1 MSSLTAGPKT
11 VLCVD
16 DTPYVL
22 QMLDMF
28 LTAVGYR
35 AIPAS
40 NGREA
45 LELATSFSLDA
56 VILDYEMPDLNGLE
70 VAQILKREHP
80 RLPILMYSARHPQS
94 EASAPG
100 VVDAY
105 VEKEHPQALVMALA
119 RVLNDPTPVLVR
131 RRFPRFATSSVF
143 TLRFP
148 DRDLGSNTK
157 FQGTLRDLAE
167 GGCGGQVDA
176 QMVPGELVS
185 LAFGVPE
192 CDIRL
197 ELRARVRYQNS
208 DSHGFEFVD
217 LTATQ
222 QKELRRCLHAIAA
235 A

>member
-1 MSSLTAGPKT
+1 
-11 VLCVD
+11 
-16 DTPYVL
+16 
-22 QMLDMF
+22 MLDMF

-35 AIPAS
+35 SIPAS

-45 LELATSFSLDA
+45 LELATNFTLDA

-70 VAQILKREHP
+70 IAQILKREHP
-80 RLPILMYSARHPQS
+80 RLPILMYSARHPQT

-100 VVDAY
+100 IVDAY

-148 DRDLGSNTK
+148 DRDSENGA
-157 FQGTLRDLAE
+157 FEGTLRDLAE
-167 GGCGGQVDA
+167 GGCGGQIDA
-176 QMVPGELVS
+176 KMVPGELVS
-185 LAFGVPE
+185 LAFGIPQCEVM
-192 CDIRL
+192 L
-197 ELRARVRYQNS
+197 ELRARVRYQNA

-217 LTATQ
+217 LTTAQ
-222 QKELRRCLHAIAA
+222 QKDLQRCLHAIASA
-235 A
+235 

>member
-1 MSSLTAGPKT
+1 MSPLTAGPKT

-35 AIPAS
+35 SIPAS

-45 LELATSFSLDA
+45 LELATNFTLDA

-70 VAQILKREHP
+70 IAQILKREHP
-80 RLPILMYSARHPQS
+80 RLPILMYSARHPQT

-100 VVDAY
+100 IVDAY

-148 DRDLGSNTK
+148 DRDSENGA
-157 FQGTLRDLAE
+157 FEGTLRDLAE
-167 GGCGGQVDA
+167 GGCGGQIDA
-176 QMVPGELVS
+176 KMVPGELVS
-185 LAFGVPE
+185 LAFGIPQCEVM
-192 CDIRL
+192 L
-197 ELRARVRYQNS
+197 ELRARVRYQNA

-217 LTATQ
+217 LTTAQ
-222 QKELRRCLHAIAA
+222 QKDLQRCLHAIASA
-235 A
+235 

>member
-1 MSSLTAGPKT
+1 MPPVTAGPKT

-35 AIPAS
+35 AVPAS

-45 LELATSFSLDA
+45 LELANKTKLDA
-56 VILDYEMPDLNGLE
+56 VILDYEMPELNGLE
-70 VAQILKREHP
+70 VAQILKAAHP
-80 RLPILMYSARHPQS
+80 MLPILMYSARHPQT

-119 RVLNDPTPVLVR
+119 RVLNDPPPVLVR
-131 RRFPRFATSSVF
+131 RRYPRFATSSSF

-148 DRDLGSNTK
+148 DRERENGT
-157 FQGTLRDLAE
+157 FEGTLRDLAE

-185 LAFGVPE
+185 LVFGIPE
-192 CDIRL
+192 CDVRL
-197 ELRARVRYQNS
+197 ELRARVRYQNA

-217 LTATQ
+217 LTAAQ
-222 QKELRRCLHAIAA
+222 QKDLQRCLHFIAA

>member
-1 MSSLTAGPKT
+1 MPPVTASPKT

-35 AIPAS
+35 AVPAS

-45 LELATSFSLDA
+45 LELANKTKLDA
-56 VILDYEMPDLNGLE
+56 VIVDFEMPDLNGLE
-70 VAQILKREHP
+70 VAQILKSAHP
-80 RLPILMYSARHPQS
+80 MLPILMYSARHPQT

-119 RVLNDPTPVLVR
+119 RVLNDPAPVLVR
-131 RRFPRFATSSVF
+131 RRFPRFATSTAF

-148 DRDLGSNTK
+148 DREVEDGA
-157 FQGTLRDLAE
+157 FQGVLNDLAE
-167 GGCGGQVDA
+167 GGCGGSVDA
-176 QMVPGELVS
+176 KMVPGELVS
-185 LAFGVPE
+185 LVFGVPQ
-192 CDIRL
+192 CDVIL
-197 ELRARVRYQNS
+197 ELRARVRYQNA

-217 LTATQ
+217 LTPAQ
-222 QKELRRCLHAIAA
+222 QKELRLCLHAIAA